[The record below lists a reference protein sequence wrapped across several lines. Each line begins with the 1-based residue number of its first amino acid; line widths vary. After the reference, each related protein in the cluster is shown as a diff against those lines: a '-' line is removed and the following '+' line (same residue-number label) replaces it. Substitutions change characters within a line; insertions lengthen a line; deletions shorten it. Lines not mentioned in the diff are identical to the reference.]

1 MKLLLTKRKDGTYS
15 PYSDEDFTTSL
26 KIEPGETVS
35 ADIKDVR
42 NVLHHRKYFK
52 LLSKTLY
59 LMPESIQKRLPT
71 VDALLVEIKLHL
83 GYYDLQVTPKG
94 TQIYV
99 PKSIN
104 FYTMGQ
110 SAFNE
115 FYSNSFDCILKHY
128 LKDITMEQFNQEL
141 SNF

>member
-1 MKLLLTKRKDGTYS
+1 
-15 PYSDEDFTTSL
+15 
-26 KIEPGETVS
+26 
-35 ADIKDVR
+35 
-42 NVLHHRKYFK
+42 
-52 LLSKTLY
+52 
-59 LMPESIQKRLPT
+59 MPEAIQKRLPT

-104 FYTMGQ
+104 FYTMPQ
-110 SAFNE
+110 SKFSE
-115 FYSNSFDCILKHY
+115 FYSNSFDVILKHY
-128 LKDITMEQFNQEL
+128 LTDITMEQFNQEL